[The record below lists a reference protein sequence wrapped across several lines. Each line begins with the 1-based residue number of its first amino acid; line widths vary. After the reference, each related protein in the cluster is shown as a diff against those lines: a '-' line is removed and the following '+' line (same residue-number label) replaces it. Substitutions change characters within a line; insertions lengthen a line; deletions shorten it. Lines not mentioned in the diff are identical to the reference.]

1 MSESSLTALGFRH
14 SLALSSLDCL
24 TCLPRLVTT
33 FLLGDLNNKS
43 CQVSQKSDVSG
54 VSGVLD
60 VSGDTHR
67 PALSVWDSLAA
78 LLGNIPE
85 K

>member
-1 MSESSLTALGFRH
+1 MSESSLAALGFRH

-43 CQVSQKSDVSG
+43 CQKSDVSG
-54 VSGVLD
+54 VSGVSD

-67 PALSVWDSLAA
+67 SALSVWDSLAA
-78 LLGNIPE
+78 LLGNISE